1 MRRVR
6 LFIRRNVMNGK
17 ISSGL
22 GNINI
27 STEVIAAVA
36 GSAAVEC
43 FGIVGMAAVGIK
55 DGFVKLLKKESLR
68 KGIEVSIDEE
78 GNISLKMHIIVAY
91 GVNIYTVS
99 NNLIDN
105 VKYQLEDYTG
115 LKVSS
120 IDVYVE
126 GVRRID

>member
-1 MRRVR
+1 MKGR
-6 LFIRRNVMNGK
+6 IN
-17 ISSGL
+17 SEL

-27 STEVIAAVA
+27 SEDVISTIA

-43 FGIVGMAAVGIK
+43 FGIIGMATVSLK
-55 DGFVKLLKKESLR
+55 DGFVKLLRRESLQ
-68 KGIEVSIDEE
+68 KGIEVKINEANE
-78 GNISLKMHIIVAY
+78 LSLKLHIVVAY

-99 NNLIDN
+99 NNLIEN
-105 VKYQLEDYTG
+105 VKYQVEEHTG

-120 IDVYVE
+120 VDVYVE

>member
-1 MRRVR
+1 MK
-6 LFIRRNVMNGK
+6 GK
-17 ISSGL
+17 LNSEL

-27 STEVIAAVA
+27 SEDVIATIA

-43 FGIVGMAAVGIK
+43 FGIVGMATVSLK
-55 DGFVKLLKKESLR
+55 DGLVKLLKKDSLQ
-68 KGIEVSIDEE
+68 KGIEVAVNDANE
-78 GNISLKMHIIVAY
+78 ISLKMHIIVAY

-99 NNLIDN
+99 NNLIEN
-105 VKYQLEDYTG
+105 VKYQVEQHTG